1 MIVDDLINLN
11 YLFESM
17 DKSTRCFGNNDPLMA
32 DYHDNEWGVPL
43 HDDRELYGL
52 IILEG
57 AQAGLSW
64 KTILQRR
71 DFYRE
76 AFADFNPEIVATYTK
91 EKLEK
96 LEENRGIIRNKL
108 KIASAVKNAQAFLAI
123 QNEFG
128 SFDKYLWAY
137 VDYEPIMNSY
147 STWEDVP
154 AETAL
159 STEISEDLK
168 NRGFSFIGPT
178 IMYAYMQ
185 SVGMVNDHLTS
196 CYRYKQILDEYGS

>member
-1 MIVDDLINLN
+1 
-11 YLFESM
+11 M

-32 DYHDNEWGVPL
+32 EYHDDEWGVPL
-43 HDDRELYGL
+43 HDDRELFSL

-64 KTILQRR
+64 RTILHRR
-71 DFYRE
+71 DDYRE
-76 AFADFNPEIVATYTK
+76 AFADFNPEIVATYTD

-96 LEENRGIIRNKL
+96 LKLNSGIIRNKL
-108 KIASAVKNAQAFLAI
+108 KIASAVKNAKAFLAI
-123 QNEFG
+123 QHEFG

-137 VDYEPIMNSY
+137 VDYKPVMNSY
-147 STWEDVP
+147 STWKDVP

-196 CYRYKQILDEYGS
+196 CYRYNQILDEYER

>member
-1 MIVDDLINLN
+1 
-11 YLFESM
+11 M

-32 DYHDNEWGVPL
+32 EYHDDEWGVPL
-43 HDDRELYGL
+43 HNDRELFGL

-64 KTILQRR
+64 RTILHRR
-71 DFYRE
+71 DSYRE
-76 AFADFNPEIVATYTK
+76 AFSDFNPEIVATYTN

-96 LEENRGIIRNKL
+96 LKLNSGIIRNKL
-108 KIASAVKNAQAFLAI
+108 KIASAVKNAKAFLAI
-123 QNEFG
+123 QHEFG

-137 VDYEPIMNSY
+137 VDYTPVMNSY
-147 STWEDVP
+147 STWKDVP
-154 AETAL
+154 AETDL

-168 NRGFSFIGPT
+168 NRGFSFIGPI

-196 CYRYKQILDEYGS
+196 CYRYKQILDEYER